1 MNKGKGSKKV
11 LFVVTSCNVKGATG
25 IPTGFNLSEVTHPLE
40 KLEASGVVVDI
51 ASIKGGNAP
60 LDGLEDFNDPINA
73 KYWADTD
80 FRKAITNTLKLDA
93 AKASDYDAIFF
104 AGGHGTMWDFPD
116 SAAVLKLVPEFYESG
131 KIVSAVC
138 HGPAALV
145 NVKLGDGSYLIS
157 GKNVAAFTNGE
168 EEEVQSTNVV
178 PFLLE
183 DALIKNGA
191 NYKHASNWNNN
202 IAIDDRLI
210 TGQNPQSAASVGE
223 ALVKMLKINSTGASA
238 PKPAFSSADVSS
250 VSPALGKY
258 IAEKLVGEIWERPG
272 LSKHDRCIVTLSC
285 LIARNQANAMPHYF
299 IKALNNGVAPGE
311 ISEIITH
318 LAFYSGVPN
327 AMSAVIAAKEV
338 FANYGILQAELPS
351 TDPLMLDKSEALP
364 GDENRADFI
373 QQNITPLSEGFAKY
387 TNELLYGEVW
397 LRSGLSSRSRSLATV
412 CAMIAAGDMQFLGMY
427 MGRAVQ
433 HGITKPEMG
442 EVLTQLAFY
451 AGWPKIISASLVV
464 KEVYDGAGK

>member
-1 MNKGKGSKKV
+1 MNKGDGTKKV

-40 KLEASGVVVDI
+40 KLEASDVVVDI
-51 ASIKGGNAP
+51 ASIRGGEAP
-60 LDGLEDFNDPINA
+60 LDGLEDFNDSINA
-73 KYWADTD
+73 RYWADAD
-80 FRKAITNTLKLDA
+80 FRNAITHTLKLDDV
-93 AKASDYDAIFF
+93 KASDYDAIFF
-104 AGGHGTMWDFPD
+104 AGGHGTMWDFPE
-116 SAAVLKLVPEFYESG
+116 SPAVLKLVPEFYESG

-145 NVKLGDGSYLIS
+145 NVKLSDGSYLIS

-183 DALIKNGA
+183 DAVIKHGA

-202 IAIDDRLI
+202 IAIDERLI

-223 ALVKMLKINSTGASA
+223 ALVKMLKINSTGATA

-258 IAEKLVGEIWERPG
+258 IAEKLVGEVWERPG
-272 LSKHDRCIVTLSC
+272 LSKHDRCIVTLAC
-285 LIARNQANAMPHYF
+285 LIAKNQANAMPHYF
-299 IKALNNGVAPGE
+299 IKALKNGIAPGE
-311 ISEIITH
+311 LSEIITH

-327 AMSAVIAAKEV
+327 AMSAVVVAKDV
-338 FANYGILQAELPS
+338 FANYGISQAELPS
-351 TDPLMLDKSEALP
+351 TDPLMLDKNEALP
-364 GDENRADFI
+364 GDDYRVGFI
-373 QQNITPLSEGFAKY
+373 QQNVAPISEGLAKY

-397 LRSGLSSRSRSLATV
+397 LRSGLSSKSRSLATV
-412 CAMIAAGDMQFLGMY
+412 CAMIA
-427 MGRAVQ
+427 
-433 HGITKPEMG
+433 
-442 EVLTQLAFY
+442 
-451 AGWPKIISASLVV
+451 
-464 KEVYDGAGK
+464 